1 MALILLSQRRSPDD
15 SALVQGGRYLQW
27 YVDRKAEHAQHPA
40 VKDYDLS
47 SLHAIM
53 SGAAPLSPELTNQ
66 VAKILPQVCVGQGYG
81 MTETSTTVSFP
92 QIDQKICTPGS
103 GGRLLPGVVA
113 RVVKP
118 DGSLAGFNEPG
129 HLIVKG
135 PANALRYMNNEE
147 A

>member
-1 MALILLSQRRSPDD
+1 MDGTTDQTP
-15 SALVQGGRYLQW
+15 
-27 YVDRKAEHAQHPA
+27 QHPA
-40 VKDYDLS
+40 VKNYDLS

-66 VAKILPQVCVGQGYG
+66 VAKLLPQVCVGQGYG

-92 QIDQKICTPGS
+92 QIEQKICTPGS
-103 GGRLLPGVVA
+103 GGRLVPGVVA

-129 HLIVKG
+129 HLVVKG